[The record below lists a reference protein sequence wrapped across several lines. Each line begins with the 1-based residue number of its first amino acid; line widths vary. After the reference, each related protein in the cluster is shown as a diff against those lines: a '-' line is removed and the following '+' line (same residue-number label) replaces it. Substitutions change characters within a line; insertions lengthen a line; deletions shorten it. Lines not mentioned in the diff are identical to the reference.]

1 MPPKGSKKRKSEAQ
15 TAPVEKRTSLPNSS
29 GSSLRL
35 VEKARAF
42 SRPELVELTFE
53 YTIPDL
59 SLLPQKNGEGVCSPS
74 FYAKSHEN
82 VKWYLKIYPNG
93 RTEESIGYLDLFLV
107 NKSVQENSIL
117 PVTAKYQLTIL
128 KNGEKTKYASSGYH
142 EFTSS
147 RCGLGWGQLLS
158 LDKLKSDGNR
168 ETVLN
173 LVCHLICEVKRVCLT
188 DSSR

>member
-42 SRPELVELTFE
+42 SQPELVELTFE

-82 VKWYLKIYPNG
+82 IKWCFQIYPNG
-93 RTEESIGYLDLFLV
+93 NSEESKGHLSVFLY

-117 PVTAKYQLTIL
+117 PVTAKYKVTVL
-128 KNGEKTKYASSGYH
+128 KNGEVIRCATSGYN
-142 EFTSS
+142 EFTSRS
-147 RCGLGWGQLLS
+147 FSWGWIKFLS
-158 LDKLKSDGNR
+158 LDQLKSEGNQ
-168 ETVLN
+168 ETELN
-173 LVCHLICEVKRVCLT
+173 FVCQLVCEVKRVSMT
-188 DSSR
+188 DPVR